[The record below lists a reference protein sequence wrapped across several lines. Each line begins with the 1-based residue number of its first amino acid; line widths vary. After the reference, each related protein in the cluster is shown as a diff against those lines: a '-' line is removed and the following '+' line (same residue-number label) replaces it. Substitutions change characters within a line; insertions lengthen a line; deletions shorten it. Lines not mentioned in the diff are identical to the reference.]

1 MNNKG
6 QMLIFGFMIMMTII
20 VLIMGT
26 APAGQDILNQTMHST
41 NMDCDNSS
49 ISNFDKTACI
59 AVDMGMFYFLIG
71 LVALAFAV
79 FVGGKFK

>member
-20 VLIMGT
+20 VLIMGS
-26 APAGQDILNQTMHST
+26 APAGQAVLNQTMHVS

-49 ISNFDKTACI
+49 ISSFDRTACV

-71 LVALAFAV
+71 LIAMAFAA
-79 FVGGKFK
+79 FSIGRFK

>member
-6 QMLIFGFMIMMTII
+6 QMLIFGFMMMMAII
-20 VLIMGT
+20 VLIMGV
-26 APAGQDILNQTMHST
+26 APAGQDVLNLTMSSD

-49 ISNFDKTACI
+49 ISTFNKTACV

-71 LVALAFAV
+71 LIALAFAV

>member
-6 QMLIFGFMIMMTII
+6 QMLIFGFMMMMAII
-20 VLIMGT
+20 VLIMGV
-26 APAGQDILNQTMHST
+26 APAGQDVLNLTMSSD

-49 ISNFDKTACI
+49 ISTFDKTACV

>member
-20 VLIMGT
+20 VLIMGS
-26 APAGQDILNQTMHST
+26 APAGQAVLNQTMSST

-49 ISNFDKTACI
+49 ISSFDKTACI

-71 LVALAFAV
+71 LIAIAFAV
-79 FVGGKFK
+79 FVGGKFR

>member
-26 APAGQDILNQTMHST
+26 APAGQDVLNLTMSSD

-49 ISNFDKTACI
+49 ISTFDRTACV

-71 LVALAFAV
+71 LIAIAFAV